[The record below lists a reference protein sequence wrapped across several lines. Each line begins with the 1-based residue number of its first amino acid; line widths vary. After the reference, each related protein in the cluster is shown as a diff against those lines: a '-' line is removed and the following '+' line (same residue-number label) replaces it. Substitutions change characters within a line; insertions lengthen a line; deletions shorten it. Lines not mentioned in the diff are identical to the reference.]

1 MKRTSVTLIIAFIA
15 SLCTQ
20 QVVCYSIND
29 REGESYLLTLNVCAA
44 SHDALSQDNGT
55 PCITESVFEFVTHAQ
70 LSRYPTPAFVGFDYL
85 PPSERAHPPR
95 FLA

>member
-15 SLCTQ
+15 LLCTQ
-20 QVVCYSIND
+20 QVVSYSVND
-29 REGESYLLTLNVCAA
+29 REGASYLLTLNVCTA

-55 PCITESVFEFVTHAQ
+55 PCISEHVFEFVPHAC
-70 LSRYPTPAFVGFDYL
+70 LSRYLTPAFVRFDYL